1 MASRMSQE
9 EFERRVR
16 EYTNDS
22 VSVIS
27 PYINKRTMVDIKC
40 KICGY
45 EWKMSPTRIMPS
57 NTKQYSFSGC
67 PECKYEEVEC
77 HYCHKKFR
85 RLKSQLEKD
94 NKTGFV
100 YCSRECGN
108 RHKNEQVKI
117 NDDGVA
123 YRRNAFEAYPH
134 ECAICGYNEEERI
147 LEVHHID
154 ENRGNNKIDNLV
166 ILCPNC
172 HKKITLHLS
181 SYEELLDK
189 YRR

>member
-1 MASRMSQE
+1 MWNSGS
-9 EFERRVR
+9 
-16 EYTNDS
+16 
-22 VSVIS
+22 
-27 PYINKRTMVDIKC
+27 
-40 KICGY
+40 
-45 EWKMSPTRIMPS
+45 SPTSSRPVME
-57 NTKQYSFSGC
+57 NTCTWYRLLKLNFSQRTNFTN
-67 PECKYEEVEC
+67 YII
-77 HYCHKKFR
+77 
-85 RLKSQLEKD
+85 
-94 NKTGFV
+94 
-100 YCSRECGN
+100 SRECGN
-108 RHKNEQVKI
+108 RYKNEQVKI